1 MKKKDLLKTE
11 PVKKDSKTRNMW
23 RAIEIIPTGNGTYT
37 PHQKY
42 EAAML
47 YTGCGNLKKV
57 ERVTKIPYETLKMW
71 TRTNWWPEVCSMCSE
86 VLTHN
91 FSGKL
96 NSIVDKSLAALEE
109 RLEQGDMVLTRDGST
124 YVPVKAKDLM
134 NIAKQATET
143 KAKTVENAPTRK
155 DQEQSTAKKFLDLAT
170 ALAMVA
176 KNAQEGN
183 SSGSTVSNDVD
194 GEIVDGEIIPNEQEK
209 E

>member
-1 MKKKDLLKTE
+1 MSKKDLLKTQ

-23 RAIEIIPTGNGTYT
+23 RAIEIIPMGTGKYT

-47 YTGCGNLKKV
+47 YTGSGNLKKV
-57 ERVTKIPYETLKMW
+57 EKLTKIPYDTLKHW
-71 TRTNWWPEVCSMCSE
+71 TKTSWWPEVCSMCSE
-86 VLTHN
+86 VLTSN
-91 FSGKL
+91 FSGRL
-96 NSIVDKSLAALEE
+96 NSIVSKSLNCLEE

-143 KAKTVENAPTRK
+143 KAKTVENNPTKK
-155 DQEQSTAKKFLDLAT
+155 DKEESTTKQFLDLGM
-170 ALAMVA
+170 ALAMIA

-183 SSGSTVSNDVD
+183 YPRSEVSNDTD
-194 GEIVDGEIIPNEQEK
+194 GEIVDGEILPNEPEK